1 MAKATLGERRVFSN
15 LAYVRATVWTS
26 EGSGPDGNTYDITEV
41 VADTTTVEQAENE
54 SNALDHEFSSTPL
67 YENIKLG
74 EKTIA
79 LESIDLQNA
88 VLKGLFGWKEIE
100 ATDEKGV
107 KTVVGMAAPIS
118 YEALYATIELGFST
132 GNDIIILPK
141 VLLNSRAVIASM
153 KTDASR
159 ANINGTCYTAWVD
172 GVETDMAILAD
183 AKTTEET
190 AITTLLDRVTA
201 EEPKPEA

>member
-15 LAYVRATVWTS
+15 LAYVRATVWES
-26 EGSGPDGNTYDITEV
+26 ENSGPTGATYDITEV

-79 LESIDLQNA
+79 LESIDLQNE
-88 VLKGLFGWKEIE
+88 VLKGLFGWKEIKGGTGG
-100 ATDEKGV
+100 TDV
-107 KTVVGMAAPIS
+107 IGMAAPVS
-118 YEALYATIELGFST
+118 YEALYATIELGFTT
-132 GNDIIILPK
+132 GNDIILLPK

-172 GVETDMAILAD
+172 GVETDMAILAN
-183 AKTTEET
+183 AKTTT
-190 AITTLLDRVTA
+190 DSAIETLLERVTGT
-201 EEPKPEA
+201 EPED